1 MTDDKLREVIGDLPV
16 VECPPALA
24 QRLAAIPDDGPREV
38 PVRRRTWAWATPLA
52 VAAALAVVFLAT
64 RPAPAPRYTDA
75 EVATAR
81 AQAVASMSTVM
92 TMIQNTQRA
101 AVTEVLGRQVPET
114 LRASVQKA
122 LQLSEGGPG

>member
-1 MTDDKLREVIGDLPV
+1 VTQDKLREALGELPV
-16 VECPPALA
+16 VTCPPAVS
-24 QRLAAIPDDGPREV
+24 QRIAAAIASEPPRRATI
-38 PVRRRTWAWATPLA
+38 RRWAWTTPLA
-52 VAAALAVVFLAT
+52 AAAALAAVLIAT